1 MELPDDTGV
10 DRHRAQPLSAAQ
22 RRRFQ
27 MLLHDLW
34 RDQMD
39 QLTDL
44 SVRVHGDDLTDD
56 TRADLDRQLG
66 EVRRA
71 LAEIEAALHHL
82 ATPTPYEQT
91 SYA

>member
-1 MELPDDTGV
+1 MERPDDPGA
-10 DRHRAQPLSAAQ
+10 DRHMAERLSAAQ

-34 RDQMD
+34 RDQVD

-44 SVRVHGDDLTDD
+44 SVQLHGDDLTDD
-56 TRADLDRQLG
+56 RRADLDRQLG
-66 EVRRA
+66 EVRSA
-71 LAEIEAALHHL
+71 LVEIEAVLHHL
-82 ATPTPYEQT
+82 ATPTLSEQT